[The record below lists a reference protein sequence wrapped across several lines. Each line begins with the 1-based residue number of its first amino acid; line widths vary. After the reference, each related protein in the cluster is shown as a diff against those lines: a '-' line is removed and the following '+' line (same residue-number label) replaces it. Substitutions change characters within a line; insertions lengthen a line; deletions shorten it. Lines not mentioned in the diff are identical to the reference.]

1 VTDPGPVYISLDEW
15 LFVAAEILQ
24 VDPGTIHRV
33 ADLGLADSALHAP
46 AAGFGDHEAYP
57 DLIDKA
63 AVLAVHLVKNHA
75 LPDANKRTSFITMI
89 VFLKRNGRRWAPPG
103 RRRFRR
109 HDGCR
114 CGWNP
119 RCCRARSLA
128 ETSYQLRLR
137 SWDGPG
143 RSGVGS
149 AFARSSEPLGTQ
161 RARMAAAAKHV
172 RRALPETAWRSRCQT
187 TSRPRSPT

>member
-1 VTDPGPVYISLDEW
+1 MTDPGPVYISLDEW

-57 DLIDKA
+57 YLIDKA

-89 VFLKRNGRRWAPPG
+89 VFLKRNGRRWAPPDVDDSVATMVAVADG
-103 RRRFRR
+103 TLGAVGLARWLRR
-109 HDGCR
+109 H
-114 CGWNP
+114 
-119 RCCRARSLA
+119 
-128 ETSYQLRLR
+128 TS
-137 SWDGPG
+137 
-143 RSGVGS
+143 
-149 AFARSSEPLGTQ
+149 
-161 RARMAAAAKHV
+161 
-172 RRALPETAWRSRCQT
+172 
-187 TSRPRSPT
+187 